1 MATFGLFSSRFAQ
14 IFNPGGWGKMESK
27 GEEELRGKLSPLF
40 LEVPDKSDGAQVID
54 NTHYHSPSLAVEAS
68 FQTSSSLVNEYRA
81 MALDLDV
88 DAAVDDIVNAIVTT
102 DEDEPP
108 VLLDVSKTELSKAI
122 QEKMKVSF
130 SKILDLM
137 DFNQTGY
144 EKVRQ
149 WYIDGRQYYQVIVDD
164 SKKKEG
170 IQSLVH
176 LDPRALKKIKE
187 VKKEMGKDRIERIVG
202 YSTYYIYNTTWAV
215 DTSFGNGVTPTGSAN
230 SLMAKQAVRQALKIE
245 PHGIVS
251 VNSGILS
258 PDGGMIFSHLEKA
271 RKPLNNLKMMRDALV
286 IYRITRAPERR
297 VFYVDVGSLPPK
309 SAESY
314 IVSFMNKN
322 KSKMSYDPTSG
333 KVSGHAYQQS
343 MLEDFWLPRREGGR
357 GTEVD
362 TLQGAQNLGQIDDV
376 LYFQKLLFRS
386 LNVPAGRLEN
396 DQSSVLIGG
405 RQTEIT
411 RDEWKFN
418 KFVKRLRRRY
428 SMVFKEL
435 LKTECILT
443 GIMTADEWEEIQ
455 GKVRFDFTSDSFVKE
470 QQEDDSLNTRIG
482 TASSADSIA
491 GKYVSRYWIRKNI
504 LKMTDEEIKAEDA
517 LIETETKL
525 DAERNKIMN
534 PMPEGDGGEDLSD
547 FT

>member
-1 MATFGLFSSRFAQ
+1 
-14 IFNPGGWGKMESK
+14 
-27 GEEELRGKLSPLF
+27 
-40 LEVPDKSDGAQVID
+40 
-54 NTHYHSPSLAVEAS
+54 
-68 FQTSSSLVNEYRA
+68 
-81 MALDLDV
+81 
-88 DAAVDDIVNAIVTT
+88 
-102 DEDEPP
+102 
-108 VLLDVSKTELSKAI
+108 
-122 QEKMKVSF
+122 
-130 SKILDLM
+130 
-137 DFNQTGY
+137 
-144 EKVRQ
+144 
-149 WYIDGRQYYQVIVDD
+149 
-164 SKKKEG
+164 
-170 IQSLVH
+170 
-176 LDPRALKKIKE
+176 
-187 VKKEMGKDRIERIVG
+187 
-202 YSTYYIYNTTWAV
+202 
-215 DTSFGNGVTPTGSAN
+215 
-230 SLMAKQAVRQALKIE
+230 
-245 PHGIVS
+245 
-251 VNSGILS
+251 
-258 PDGGMIFSHLEKA
+258 
-271 RKPLNNLKMMRDALV
+271 
-286 IYRITRAPERR
+286 
-297 VFYVDVGSLPPK
+297 
-309 SAESY
+309 
-314 IVSFMNKN
+314 
-322 KSKMSYDPTSG
+322 
-333 KVSGHAYQQS
+333 
-343 MLEDFWLPRREGGR
+343 
-357 GTEVD
+357 
-362 TLQGAQNLGQIDDV
+362 LGQIDDV

-534 PMPEGDGGEDLSD
+534 PMPEGDGGEGLSD